1 MSARINRAIELLS
14 QDQAIYYMG
23 HHTGHDLSFE
33 AGKNDAQT
41 WADYINIGMEH
52 GAFDLGGLEQY
63 MRGLVEGG
71 PTKSG
76 HRTPTVVVEVPV
88 NGLSEEMVRN
98 NAWMMRQLL
107 GRGVHGL
114 LLCQAETVGA
124 VRAFVESARYP
135 HHLQGVDPELPTPME
150 RMKGKLRHAPGKAG
164 GRVLLDIGMRGRG
177 SEQSAAPVWGLS
189 GDEYMER
196 ADPWPLNPKG
206 ELMLG
211 LKLESPEGIAMADEL
226 LAVPGLAFAEIG
238 PGDLSLSLGSV
249 KLLRDPYPPE
259 MQAARDKVFQACKRN
274 GIAFLEGSNRDN
286 IVGRLN
292 EGVRVIGGHD
302 EELANIG
309 RKHQKRTMPY

>member
-98 NAWMMRQLL
+98 NAWQMRQLL

-226 LAVPGLAFAEIG
+226 LAVPGLAFAEMG

>member
-98 NAWMMRQLL
+98 NAWHDAPAPRSRRPRPAPVP
-107 GRGVHGL
+107 GRDRRCGPRL
-114 LLCQAETVGA
+114 RRI
-124 VRAFVESARYP
+124 RALP

-226 LAVPGLAFAEIG
+226 LAVPGLAFAEMG